1 MDRVRVRT
9 KAKYH
14 RRRIVVALLL
24 IAIIAGVIYTTVKL
38 AGYTAETT
46 LGSIKVSETYDA
58 VIIRDE
64 TAFTTLNYTR
74 ADYLVTEGS
83 FVQSGTPVMEV
94 YKRGYNDGMGANY
107 QQISEEVYNAQL
119 ESLGDT
125 RDETLINFND
135 LISEAEANVASAAML
150 GDEAGVIAYEKE
162 LQKLMEL
169 RNSYLKSVTQPT
181 EKLQSLYERERL
193 AKENLGGWV
202 VELAA
207 QRSGNISFYFDGYE
221 NALNKDKLSIITA
234 DVVSGA
240 IKKRTAAQWATSEEN
255 LAYRIVN
262 TSEWYCAFL
271 TATDEPLRLTEGRTY
286 RIEVEGFGEY
296 EAAAEKVVISGKNIV
311 NVLKVEAEIGELI
324 GVRNVKLKVDYEAS
338 GVKVETRSL
347 LNLVDG
353 QYIDIESD
361 GTQQRVE
368 INVLACDGNYA
379 IIEGNNKNLD
389 GGIKYWVPKAKL
401 IKYLKGLF

>member
-14 RRRIVVALLL
+14 RRRFVVALLL
-24 IAIIAGVIYTTVKL
+24 IAVIAGIIYTTIKL
-38 AGYTAETT
+38 AGYTAEAT
-46 LGSIKVSETYDA
+46 LDSIMVSETYDA
-58 VIIRDE
+58 VVIRDE
-64 TAFTTLNYTR
+64 TAFTTLNYSR

-83 FVQSGTPVMEV
+83 AVQTGTPVMRV
-94 YKRGYNDGMGANY
+94 YKRGYNDGMGVNY

-125 RDETLINFND
+125 RDETLINFNAM
-135 LISEAEANVASAAML
+135 ISEAEANVASAAML

-162 LQKLMEL
+162 LQGLMER

-181 EKLQSLYERERL
+181 EKLRSLYEKERL
-193 AKENLGGWV
+193 AGDNLSGWT
-202 VELAA
+202 VELSAE
-207 QRSGNISFYFDGYE
+207 RNGNISFYFDGYE

-271 TATDEPLRLTEGRTY
+271 TATDEPLRLAEGRKY

-296 EAAAEKVVISGKNIV
+296 EATAERVVISGKSVV

-324 GVRNVKLKVDYEAS
+324 GVRNVKLRVDYEAS

-347 LNLVDG
+347 LNLADG

-361 GTQQRVE
+361 GAQQRVE
-368 INVLACDGNYA
+368 INVLVSDGNYA
-379 IIEGNNKNLD
+379 IIEGKSQILD

-401 IKYLKGLF
+401 IKYLKDLF